1 MSILAKRSPISAT
14 AQHLLWPPCVA
25 DADIIFS
32 AVVSIFFFFCLISG
46 VADWIS
52 AILLHIV
59 CPIANLE
66 LRSEMCCTRLAG
78 NTGRKNR
85 QIFAVFAPSYN
96 FVELYLRNISMYL
109 KSEKY
114 LPNSNIS
121 STCSHN
127 MVNFG
132 PLAAENDWRVWAT
145 PANFNGF
152 RVLAS
157 LLQRRRLTEVN
168 QTLHDVWPSAGL
180 AHYIYI
186 FWFRV
191 LLPSDRILPHTK
203 FTLRPILA
211 FSHIGSVTARHCS
224 SGCQPNFA
232 AWYKEWN
239 YGTLQTAPPMFGS
252 V

>member
-1 MSILAKRSPISAT
+1 
-14 AQHLLWPPCVA
+14 
-25 DADIIFS
+25 
-32 AVVSIFFFFCLISG
+32 
-46 VADWIS
+46 
-52 AILLHIV
+52 
-59 CPIANLE
+59 
-66 LRSEMCCTRLAG
+66 
-78 NTGRKNR
+78 
-85 QIFAVFAPSYN
+85 
-96 FVELYLRNISMYL
+96 MYL

-132 PLAAENDWRVWAT
+132 PLAAKNDWRVWAT

-168 QTLHDVWPSAGL
+168 QTLQDVWPSPGL
-180 AHYIYI
+180 VHYICI

-191 LLPSDRILPHTK
+191 LLPSDRILPHTN

-211 FSHIGSVTARHCS
+211 FSYIGSVTARHCS

-232 AWYKEWN
+232 AWYEEWITDLRRRRHLCSALQPLRWASPTFLVLFSSP
-239 YGTLQTAPPMFGS
+239 TLGGRKVDVYHTSTHDVAL
-252 V
+252 